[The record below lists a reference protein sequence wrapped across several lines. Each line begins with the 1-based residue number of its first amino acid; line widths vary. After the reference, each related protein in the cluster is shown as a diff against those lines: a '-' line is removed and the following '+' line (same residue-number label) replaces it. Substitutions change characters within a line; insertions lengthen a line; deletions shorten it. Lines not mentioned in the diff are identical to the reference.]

1 MNMKTIRNWDKSQFL
16 DVLGL
21 RERES
26 TSAMVLRAIGLIGV
40 GAVIGVGVGLLAAP
54 SPGRDLRVD
63 LSRRLKNGTDK
74 VVGRAKE
81 KLEEAQLAGA

>member
-16 DVLGL
+16 DLLGL

-54 SPGRDLRVD
+54 APGRDLRVD

>member
-16 DVLGL
+16 DLLGL

-26 TSAMVLRAIGLIGV
+26 TSAMVLRTIGLIGV

-54 SPGRDLRVD
+54 APGRDLRVD